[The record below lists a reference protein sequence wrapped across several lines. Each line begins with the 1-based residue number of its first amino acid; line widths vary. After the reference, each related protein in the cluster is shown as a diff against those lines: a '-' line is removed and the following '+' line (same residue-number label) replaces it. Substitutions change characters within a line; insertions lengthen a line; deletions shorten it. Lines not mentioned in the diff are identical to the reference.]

1 MSENKSEK
9 KKLALLYLQD
19 LFLERTD
26 KNHYVRM
33 PEILEYLAQR
43 NVFVD
48 RRTVYTDIS
57 ILNQAGFQIDG
68 IAEKGGYKYHHPNH
82 NGSMVYAPLCC
93 VS

>member
-1 MSENKSEK
+1 MASDKSES

-26 KNHYVRM
+26 ETHFIRM
-33 PEILEYLAQR
+33 PDILEYLAEK

-57 ILNQAGFQIDG
+57 ILNQAEFEIVGV
-68 IAEKGGYKYHHPNH
+68 AEKGGYK
-82 NGSMVYAPLCC
+82 
-93 VS
+93 VSA